1 MKARWLAR
9 SVFVLML
16 GAVAVL
22 VGFAGLQSLGMVAV
36 GAVGACLILAG
47 GYWFLAHRGVVRW
60 LALGLVVLTP
70 IAILVIFALNHL
82 IWVALVAIG
91 LILLAGGAARQA
103 LAPATPPPGMP
114 TREVPPPKRAFLIM
128 NPKSGGGK
136 VAKFDLKEKA
146 EALGAQV
153 ALLDGPG
160 EVDVAA
166 LARQAVAD
174 GADLLGVA
182 GGDGTQA
189 LVAGIAAEH
198 DLPFLVISAGT
209 RNHFAMDLGLDR
221 DDPSTC
227 LDALTDDGVEQR
239 IDLGIIG
246 DRTFVNNAS
255 FGAYAEVVESPAYRD
270 DKTGTTLQILPDL
283 LSGHRGA
290 KLTAHAGDTTVTA
303 PQAVLVSNDPYEISD
318 IAGLGRRA
326 RLDAGVLGV
335 IAVTVN
341 NALQAVMLLR
351 GAKGQGLTVLKADEV
366 VVDADAPEIP
376 VGIDGET
383 VMMPAPVRCTI
394 RPKALRVRVPRDRPG
409 VLAAAGESRLTWSK
423 LTKLAFSRS
432 DERPGLLPG

>member
-1 MKARWLAR
+1 MNARGFAR
-9 SVFVLML
+9 SAFALML
-16 GAVAVL
+16 AAVAVL
-22 VGFAGLQSLGMVAV
+22 IGGAGLRSLGMVGIGVIA
-36 GAVGACLILAG
+36 ACLILAG
-47 GYWFLAHRGVVRW
+47 EYWFLAHRGVLRW

-70 IAILVIFALNHL
+70 IAVLVVFALNNQ
-82 IWVALVAIG
+82 IWVAVVSVA
-91 LILLAGGAARQA
+91 LMLLAAAAARRA
-103 LAPATPPPGMP
+103 LAPPPDATSMP
-114 TREVPPPKRAFLIM
+114 VREVPPPKRAFLIM

-136 VAKFDLKEKA
+136 VAKYDLKKKA

-153 ALLDGPG
+153 ALLEGPG

-166 LARQAVAD
+166 LARQAVTD

-209 RNHFAMDLGLDR
+209 RNHFAMDR

-227 LDALTDDGVEQR
+227 LAALTDGVEQQ

-255 FGAYAEVVESPAYRD
+255 FGAYAEIVKSPAYRD
-270 DKTGTTLQILPDL
+270 DKRGTTLQTLPDL

-290 KLTAHAGDTTVTA
+290 KLTAHAGDTAVTG
-303 PQAVLVSNDPYEISD
+303 PQAVLVSNNPYEISD
-318 IAGLGRRA
+318 IAGLGRRP
-326 RLDAGVLGV
+326 RLDAGALGF

-341 NALQAVMLLR
+341 NALQAVTLLR
-351 GAKGQGLTVLKADEV
+351 GAQGEGLTVLTAGEV
-366 VVDADAPEIP
+366 VVDADTTEIP
-376 VGIDGET
+376 VGVDGET

-394 RPKALRVRVPRDRPG
+394 RPKVLRVRVPRHRPG
-409 VLAAAGESRLTWSK
+409 VLVAAAQPRLNWSV
-423 LTKLAFSRS
+423 LRKLAFSLS
-432 DERPGLLPG
+432 DPSAPRIGLISY